1 MNEPK
6 DRRWRELCQAI
17 LDEPD
22 PGKLHELAMLLNDE
36 LKARE
41 TGTQERI
48 NSHLA
53 KFGYKKNQSSDPS

>member
-1 MNEPK
+1 MDEPK
-6 DRRWRELCQAI
+6 DSRWMELCQAI

-22 PGKLHELAMLLNDE
+22 PAKLHELAILLNEE

-53 KFGYKKNQSSDPS
+53 RFGYKKHHSSEPS